1 MLLDVSHNDKATTNK
16 INKKL
21 GKPFSLRERIKMGGN
36 GSPKLILTDASIQIS
51 NLMNLDNNRNVCNIE
66 MRPNGIILGF
76 RSLLNSYALVIP
88 YYKLVVYKGK
98 PDEYSIY
105 KDNYYMKV
113 QAGSSDKSVHKFMKK
128 LLLTKNETASD
139 RIENI

>member
-1 MLLDVSHNDKATTNK
+1 MLLDVSHNDKANTEK
-16 INKKL
+16 INSKL
-21 GKPFSLRERIKMGGN
+21 GISFSLRERIRMGGI
-36 GSPKLILTDASIQIS
+36 GSPKLILTDTSIQIS

-88 YYKLVVYKGK
+88 YYKLEIYNEK

-105 KDNYYMKV
+105 KEDYFVKV
-113 QAGSSDKSVHKFMKK
+113 QARISDKSVHKFMKK
-128 LLLTKNETASD
+128 LLLAKNKTNSG
-139 RIENI
+139 RIENK

>member
-1 MLLDVSHNDKATTNK
+1 MLLNVSYNDKANTEK
-16 INKKL
+16 INNTL
-21 GKPFSLRERIKMGGN
+21 GKPFSLRERINLGGI
-36 GSPKLILTDASIQIS
+36 GSPKLILTDTSIQIS

-66 MRPNGIILGF
+66 MRPKGIILGF

-113 QAGSSDKSVHKFMKK
+113 QARPSDKSVHQFIKK
-128 LLLTKNETASD
+128 VLLAKSKTSSD